1 MQEIVSRVV
10 NLPEILRLL
19 ISAAVALPTNEICS
33 RSLDWLWASRKI
45 GGFDSKN
52 DGDLRPLNRKQ

>member
-19 ISAAVALPTNEICS
+19 ISAAVALPTNKTVAAVLTDCELAGRLVGLTAKTMGI
-33 RSLDWLWASRKI
+33 LAL
-45 GGFDSKN
+45 
-52 DGDLRPLNRKQ
+52 